1 MAAMSSNCIDGRM
14 VKMMTVKL
22 PRFPTSNGTHARTL
36 DGTVTHHLFIPL
48 IDMCNQDRDSPHI
61 LPGRAE
67 PGGMLKVIAG
77 ADVKAGKAIDI
88 SYSGGVEGNN
98 RLIQDY
104 GFLHSGG
111 SMERASG
118 RAVAEGYR
126 VVAN

>member
-22 PRFPTSNGTHARTL
+22 PRFPTSNGTH
-36 DGTVTHHLFIPL
+36 
-48 IDMCNQDRDSPHI
+48 DRDSPHI